1 MPFEVLVAL
10 RFLKEGH
17 TQTHL
22 ILSGIGVGVGVIVF
36 LSALIGGLQDSLIER
51 TLGTQAHVV
60 VRAPEDVVRP
70 LSKPSRERAVAS
82 RLEQPAQRLRSIVGW
97 PQTLDLLRGLP
108 HVRAASPTV
117 AGAAFA
123 LRGLANRSVALRG
136 IEPSSFRRIIDMGP
150 RMTAGE
156 FRVDGTN
163 AVLGIELAADL
174 GVSVGDKLRV
184 ETPVGRSDVFLVAGI
199 FDVGN
204 KDLNERWVYVS
215 LRAAQTLLDL
225 PGGVSTIE
233 LKVDEIFAAED
244 VAEEIAART
253 GLEADSWMKLN
264 RQLLAGLRSQ
274 SASSWM
280 IQFFVVVA
288 VALGIASVLVVSVV
302 QKSREIGILKA
313 MGTRTNQIVRI
324 FLVQGAVLGL
334 TGSLVGIAIG
344 AALSLFFASLARNN
358 DGSATFPVNLSAGLF
373 LGATAVAALT
383 GPPRGRRAGP
393 SRGLARP
400 GRRHPLWLSPSSPW
414 KA

>member
-1 MPFEVLVAL
+1 MPFEVRVAL

-22 ILSGIGVGVGVIVF
+22 ILSGIGVGVGVIIF

-70 LSKPSRERAVAS
+70 IAGEAPGLAVAT
-82 RLEQPAQRLRSIVGW
+82 RLEKPAQRLRSIVGW
-97 PQTLDLLRGLP
+97 PQTLELLRGLP
-108 HVRAASPTV
+108 RVRAAAPVVS
-117 AGAAFA
+117 GAAFA
-123 LRGLANRSVALRG
+123 LRGLANRSVVLRG
-136 IEPSSFRRIIDMGP
+136 VEPSSYRGIIDLGP
-150 RMTAGE
+150 KTTEGE

-163 AVLGIELAADL
+163 AVIGVELAAAL
-174 GVSVGDKLRV
+174 GVRVGDKVRI
-184 ETPVGRSDVFLVAGI
+184 ETPQGRADVFLVAGI

-204 KDLNERWVYVS
+204 KDLNERWVFVS

-225 PGGVSTIE
+225 QGGVSSIE
-233 LKVDEIFAAED
+233 LKVDEIFAAEG
-244 VAEEIAART
+244 VASEISSRT
-253 GLEADSWMKLN
+253 GLQADSWMKLN
-264 RQLLAGLRSQ
+264 RQLLVGLRSQ

-313 MGTRTNQIVRI
+313 MGTRTAQVERI

-334 TGSLVGIAIG
+334 AGSAVGIAVG
-344 AALSLFFASLARNN
+344 TALSLLFASLAKNP
-358 DGSATFPVNLSAGLF
+358 DGSPTFPVNLSAGLY
-373 LGATAVAALT
+373 LVASAVATATGLLAAVAPA
-383 GPPRGRRAGP
+383 RRA
-393 SRGLARP
+393 ARLDP
-400 GRRHPLWLSPSSPW
+400 ADVIRYG
-414 KA
+414 

>member
-1 MPFEVLVAL
+1 MPFELFVAF
-10 RFLKEGH
+10 RFLKEGR

-36 LSALIGGLQDSLIER
+36 LSALIGGLQGSLIER

-70 LSKPSRERAVAS
+70 LSNPSPVRAVAP

-97 PQTLDLLRGLP
+97 PQTLDLLRRLP
-108 HVRAASPTV
+108 RVTAASPTV

-136 IEPSSFRRIIDMGP
+136 VEPASFRQIIDMAP

-163 AVLGIELAADL
+163 AVLGVELAADL
-174 GVSVGDKLRV
+174 GVSVGDKVRL
-184 ETPVGRSDVFLVAGI
+184 ETPAGRSDVFLVAGV
-199 FDVGN
+199 FDVGS
-204 KDLNERWVYVS
+204 KDLNERWVFVS

-225 PGGVSTIE
+225 AGGISTIE
-233 LKVDEIFAAED
+233 LKVDEIFAAEG
-244 VAEEIAART
+244 VSEEIAART
-253 GLEADSWMKLN
+253 GLTADSWMKLN
-264 RQLLAGLRSQ
+264 RQLLVGLRSQ

-280 IQFFVVVA
+280 IQLFVVVA
-288 VALGIASVLVVSVV
+288 VALGIASVLVVSVI

-313 MGTRTNQIVRI
+313 VGTRTAQIVRI

-334 TGSLVGIAIG
+334 TGSLVGIVVG
-344 AALSLFFASLARNN
+344 ATLSLFFASLAKNP

-373 LGATAVAALT
+373 LWAAAIATVTGLLAAVAPA
-383 GPPRGRRAGP
+383 RRAAALDPADVIRNG
-393 SRGLARP
+393 
-400 GRRHPLWLSPSSPW
+400 
-414 KA
+414 

>member
-70 LSKPSRERAVAS
+70 LTPPAPGREVAS

-108 HVRAASPTV
+108 RVTAASPTV
-117 AGAAFA
+117 SGAAFA
-123 LRGLANRSVALRG
+123 LRGLANRSIALRG
-136 IEPSSFRRIIDMGP
+136 VEPASFRRIIDMAP

-156 FRVDGTN
+156 FRVDATN
-163 AVLGIELAADL
+163 AAIGVELAADL
-174 GVSVGDKLRV
+174 GVSVGDKIRV
-184 ETPVGRSDVFLVAGI
+184 ETPDGRSDVFVVAGI

-204 KDLNERWVYVS
+204 KDLNERWVFVS

-225 PGGVSTIE
+225 AGGISTIE
-233 LKVDEIFAAED
+233 LKVDEIFAAEG
-244 VAEEIAART
+244 VAGEIAART
-253 GLEADSWMKLN
+253 GLQADSWMKLN
-264 RQLLAGLRSQ
+264 RQLLVGLRSQ

-313 MGTRTNQIVRI
+313 MGTRTAQVERI
-324 FLVQGAVLGL
+324 FLVQGAILGL
-334 TGSLVGIAIG
+334 TGSGVGIAVG
-344 AALSLFFASLARNN
+344 TALSLFFASLARNP
-358 DGSATFPVNLSAGLF
+358 DGSATFPVNLSLGLY
-373 LGATAVAALT
+373 LGASAVATLT
-383 GPPRGRRAGP
+383 GVLAAVAPARRA
-393 SRGLARP
+393 ARLDP
-400 GRRHPLWLSPSSPW
+400 ADVIRYG
-414 KA
+414 

>member
-1 MPFEVLVAL
+1 MPFELFVAF

-60 VRAPEDVVRP
+60 VRAPEDAVRP
-70 LSKPSRERAVAS
+70 LSAPSPDRAVAP

-97 PQTLDLLRGLP
+97 PQTLELLRGLP
-108 HVRAASPTV
+108 HVTAASPTV

-136 IEPSSFRRIIDMGP
+136 IEPSSFRRIIDMSP
-150 RMTAGE
+150 RMTSGE

-163 AVLGIELAADL
+163 AVLGVELASDL
-174 GVSVGDKLRV
+174 GVSVGDKVRL
-184 ETPVGRSDVFLVAGI
+184 ETPAGRADVFLVAGT

-204 KDLNERWVYVS
+204 KDLNARWVFVS

-225 PGGVSTIE
+225 AGGISTIE
-233 LKVDEIFAAED
+233 LKVDEIFLAER
-244 VAEEIAART
+244 VAEEVTART
-253 GLEADSWMKLN
+253 GLQADSWMKLN
-264 RQLLAGLRSQ
+264 QQLLVGLKSQ

-280 IQFFVVVA
+280 IQFFVIVA
-288 VALGIASVLVVSVV
+288 VALGIASVLVVSVI

-313 MGTRTNQIVRI
+313 MGTRTAQIVRI
-324 FLVQGAVLGL
+324 FLVQGAILGL
-334 TGSLVGIAIG
+334 AGSLVGIAIG
-344 AALSLFFASLARNN
+344 VGLSYFFASLATNP
-358 DGSATFPVNLSAGLF
+358 DGSPTFPVNVSTGLV
-373 LGATAVAALT
+373 LAAAAIATLTGLLAAVAPA
-383 GPPRGRRAGP
+383 RRAASLDPADVIRYG
-393 SRGLARP
+393 
-400 GRRHPLWLSPSSPW
+400 
-414 KA
+414 

>member
-10 RFLKEGH
+10 RFLREGRI
-17 TQTHL
+17 QTIL
-22 ILSGIGVGVGVIVF
+22 ILSGIGVGVAVIVF

-70 LSKPSRERAVAS
+70 VTQASPGLAVAP
-82 RLEQPAQRLRSIVGW
+82 RVERPAQRLRSIVGW
-97 PQTLDLLRGLP
+97 PQTLDLLQSLP
-108 HVRAASPTV
+108 EVRAASPTV

-156 FRVDGTN
+156 FRVDATN
-163 AVLGIELAADL
+163 AVLGVELAADL
-174 GVSVGDKLRV
+174 GVTVGDKVRLA
-184 ETPVGRSDVFLVAGI
+184 TPAGRSDTFLVAGI

-204 KDLNERWVYVS
+204 KDLNERWVFVS

-225 PGGVSTIE
+225 AGGISTIE
-233 LKVDEIFAAED
+233 LKVDEIFAAER
-244 VAEEIAART
+244 VAEEIVART
-253 GLEADSWMKLN
+253 GLQADSWMKLN
-264 RQLLAGLRSQ
+264 RQLLIGLRSQ

-313 MGTRTNQIVRI
+313 MGTRTAQVVRI
-324 FLVQGAVLGL
+324 FLVQGTILGLAGSVLGSAL
-334 TGSLVGIAIG
+334 G
-344 AALSLFFASLARNN
+344 AGLSFFFASLAKNP
-358 DGSATFPVNLSAGLF
+358 DGTATFPVNLSPGLF
-373 LGATAVAALT
+373 LAAAAIATFTGLLAAVAPAE
-383 GPPRGRRAGP
+383 RAASLDPADVIRYG
-393 SRGLARP
+393 
-400 GRRHPLWLSPSSPW
+400 
-414 KA
+414 

>member
-1 MPFEVLVAL
+1 MPFELFVAF

-60 VRAPEDVVRP
+60 VRAPEDAVRP
-70 LSKPSRERAVAS
+70 LSKPSPGQAVAP

-108 HVRAASPTV
+108 RVTAASPTV

-136 IEPSSFRRIIDMGP
+136 VEPASFRQIIDMAP

-163 AVLGIELAADL
+163 AVLGVELASDL
-174 GVSVGDKLRV
+174 GVSVGDKVRL
-184 ETPVGRSDVFLVAGI
+184 ETPAGRSDVFLVAGV

-204 KDLNERWVYVS
+204 KDLNERWVFVS
-215 LRAAQTLLDL
+215 LRAGQTLLDL
-225 PGGVSTIE
+225 AGGISTIE
-233 LKVDEIFAAED
+233 LKVDEIFAAEG
-244 VAEEIAART
+244 VAEEIATRT
-253 GLEADSWMKLN
+253 GLTADSWMKLN
-264 RQLLAGLRSQ
+264 RQLLVGLRSQ

-288 VALGIASVLVVSVV
+288 VALGIASVLVVSVI

-313 MGTRTNQIVRI
+313 MGTRTSQIVRI

-334 TGSLVGIAIG
+334 TGSLVGIVVG
-344 AALSLFFASLARNN
+344 AALSLFFASLAKNP

-373 LGATAVAALT
+373 LWAAAIATVTGLLAAVAPA
-383 GPPRGRRAGP
+383 RRAASLDPADVIRYG
-393 SRGLARP
+393 
-400 GRRHPLWLSPSSPW
+400 
-414 KA
+414 

>member
-1 MPFEVLVAL
+1 MPFEFFVAL

-36 LSALIGGLQDSLIER
+36 LSALIGGLQESLIER

-70 LSKPSRERAVAS
+70 LSTPVPGQAVVP

-108 HVRAASPTV
+108 RVTAASPTV

-136 IEPSSFRRIIDMGP
+136 IEASSFRQIIDMAP

-163 AVLGIELAADL
+163 AVLGVELASDL
-174 GVSVGDKLRV
+174 GVTVGDKVRV
-184 ETPVGRSDVFLVAGI
+184 ETPAGRSDVFLVAGI

-204 KDLNERWVYVS
+204 KDLDERWVFVS

-225 PGGVSTIE
+225 AGGISTIE
-233 LKVDEIFAAED
+233 LKVDEIFSAET
-244 VAEEIAART
+244 VAEQIAART
-253 GLEADSWMKLN
+253 GLQADSWMKLN
-264 RQLLAGLRSQ
+264 RQLLVGLRSQ

-334 TGSLVGIAIG
+334 TGSLVGIAVG
-344 AALSLFFASLARNN
+344 AGLSLFFASLAKNP

-373 LGATAVAALT
+373 LGATAVATVT
-383 GPPRGRRAGP
+383 GLLAAVAPARRAAALDPADVIRYG
-393 SRGLARP
+393 
-400 GRRHPLWLSPSSPW
+400 
-414 KA
+414 

>member
-1 MPFEVLVAL
+1 MPFEVFVAL

-36 LSALIGGLQDSLIER
+36 LSALIGGLQESLIER

-60 VRAPEDVVRP
+60 VRAPEDAVRSVAAP
-70 LSKPSRERAVAS
+70 QAGLAVAP
-82 RLEQPAQRLRSIVGW
+82 RLEKPAQRLRSIVGW
-97 PQTLDLLRGLP
+97 PQTLDRLRGLP
-108 HVRAASPTV
+108 EVRAAAPTV
-117 AGAAFA
+117 SGAAFA

-136 IEPSSFRRIIDMGP
+136 VEPSSYRKIIDMAP

-163 AVLGIELAADL
+163 AVLGSELASDL
-174 GVSVGDKLRV
+174 GVSVGDKVRI
-184 ETPVGRSDVFLVAGI
+184 ETPAGRSEVFLVAGI
-199 FDVGN
+199 FDVGI
-204 KDLNERWVYVS
+204 KDLNERWVFVS

-225 PGGVSTIE
+225 AGGISAIE
-233 LKVDEIFAAED
+233 LKVDEIFAAER
-244 VAEEIAART
+244 VAGEITTRT
-253 GLEADSWMKLN
+253 GLQADSWMKLN
-264 RQLLAGLRSQ
+264 QQLLVGLKSQ

-313 MGTRTNQIVRI
+313 MGTRTGQIVRI

-344 AALSLFFASLARNN
+344 TGLSYFFASLATNP
-358 DGSATFPVNLSAGLF
+358 DGSATFPVNVSAGLF
-373 LGATAVAALT
+373 LGATAIATITGLVAAVA
-383 GPPRGRRAGP
+383 PARRAASLDPADVIRYG
-393 SRGLARP
+393 
-400 GRRHPLWLSPSSPW
+400 
-414 KA
+414 

>member
-10 RFLKEGH
+10 RFLREGRV
-17 TQTHL
+17 QTAL
-22 ILSGIGVGVGVIVF
+22 ILSGIGVGVGVIIF

-70 LSKPSRERAVAS
+70 IAGSAPGLTVAP
-82 RLEQPAQRLRSIVGW
+82 RLEKPAQRLRSIVGW

-108 HVRAASPTV
+108 EVRAAAPTV

-136 IEPSSFRRIIDMGP
+136 IEPSSFRSIIDMAP

-156 FRVDGTN
+156 FRVDAAN
-163 AVLGIELAADL
+163 AVLGAELASDL
-174 GVSVGDKLRV
+174 GISVGDKVRLV
-184 ETPVGRSDVFLVAGI
+184 TPAGRSDVFLVVGI

-204 KDLNERWVYVS
+204 KDLNERWVFVS

-225 PGGVSTIE
+225 SGGISTIE
-233 LKVDEIFAAED
+233 LKVAEIFTAEQ
-244 VAEEIAART
+244 VAEEITART
-253 GLEADSWMKLN
+253 GLQADSWMKLN
-264 RQLLAGLRSQ
+264 RQLLVGLRSQ

-288 VALGIASVLVVSVV
+288 VALGIASALVVSVV

-313 MGTRTNQIVRI
+313 MGTRTVQVVRI

-334 TGSLVGIAIG
+334 AGSLLGAALG
-344 AALSLFFASLARNN
+344 AALSFFFASLARNP
-358 DGSATFPVNLSAGLF
+358 DGSATFPVNLTPGLF
-373 LGATAVAALT
+373 LGAAAIATLTGLLAAVAPAE
-383 GPPRGRRAGP
+383 RAASLDPADVIRYG
-393 SRGLARP
+393 
-400 GRRHPLWLSPSSPW
+400 
-414 KA
+414 